1 MANKTRLN
9 SWTKANFINMLT
21 PLRSA
26 FGVSN
31 VEKVVDIK
39 VLNNTVVIEIVDTR
53 INKQGGRV
61 PQQRKLR
68 HPHDLL

>member
-1 MANKTRLN
+1 
-9 SWTKANFINMLT
+9 MLT